1 MRILPKGE
9 APMDFALTSEQEALK
24 KEFGEFFKEEMK
36 SAPAA
41 LGFGARDASMTEE
54 GWKFHR
60 QMAEKLGEKGWIS
73 RAWPKEYGGQDA
85 PIIEQVIFNEV
96 RANYGA
102 PGIDQFGV
110 GMLAPTLLVA
120 GSEDQKKRFLPSI
133 ARGETMWCQGWS
145 EPNAGSDLASLTTKA
160 ARQGDNYIIN
170 GQKIWTSNAHRA
182 DWMFM
187 LARTDPNEKRSKGIS
202 FFLLDMKA
210 PGVTVR
216 GIENMDKSH
225 SYNEVLFED
234 VKVPVENRVGEENKG
249 WTVTRQTM
257 NFERS
262 GIDRFVEIRK
272 IIELL
277 VQYAKETKR
286 DGKPIAEDPIIRQ
299 KLAQLAVDNEAGQAL
314 AYRIAWEQ
322 SKGGLIMAAYMASM
336 AKVFGSELYQRFAY
350 IGCEIMGMHS
360 QIQDEKWAPLRGKFI
375 HYYQLCCG
383 GNIAAGSS
391 EVQRNLIAWVGLG
404 LPRTI

>member
-110 GMLAPTLLVA
+110 
-120 GSEDQKKRFLPSI
+120 
-133 ARGETMWCQGWS
+133 
-145 EPNAGSDLASLTTKA
+145 GSDLASLTTKA